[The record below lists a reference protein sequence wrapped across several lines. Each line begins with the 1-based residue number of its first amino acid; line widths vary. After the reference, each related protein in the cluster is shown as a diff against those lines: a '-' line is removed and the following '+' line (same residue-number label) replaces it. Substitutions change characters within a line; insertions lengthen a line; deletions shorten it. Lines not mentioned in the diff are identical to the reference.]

1 MALVPFPG
9 TKHAAR
15 APIDPDEEDA
25 DLDGSGA
32 KMSFLEHLDELRKRI
47 IWSLISVGVGF
58 LIAVVFLDRIFDF
71 IMRPLAATLPKGGT
85 MIYTEPT
92 EAFMLPHTGSS
103 GTPAPGAKVRSSKAC
118 PDPAG

>member
-15 APIDPDEEDA
+15 APIDPDEEEA

-58 LIAVVFLDRIFDF
+58 LDRPRF
-71 IMRPLAATLPKGGT
+71 P
-85 MIYTEPT
+85 
-92 EAFMLPHTGSS
+92 
-103 GTPAPGAKVRSSKAC
+103 
-118 PDPAG
+118 